1 MLKLS
6 LSQQALKFLKKVPVK
21 HGQQID
27 RTLRALK
34 EQPMPHDSKRL
45 KGTSDYFRVD
55 IGEYR
60 IIYRIDTASELV
72 IIAMIGKRN
81 DDEIYKQ
88 FKRSNKKNL

>member
-6 LSQQALKFLKKVPVK
+6 ISQQAIKFLKKVPVK
-21 HGQQID
+21 HGQQIE

-34 EQPMPHDSKRL
+34 DQPMPHDNKRL
-45 KGTSDYFRVD
+45 KGTSEYFRVD

-60 IIYRIDTASELV
+60 IIYRIDTISELL

-81 DDEIYKQ
+81 DAEVYKQ
-88 FKRSNKKNL
+88 FKRKQ

>member
-6 LSQQALKFLKKVPVK
+6 LSQQAIKFLKKVPVK
-21 HGQQID
+21 HGQQIE

-34 EQPMPHDSKRL
+34 DQPMPHDTKRL
-45 KGTSDYFRVD
+45 KGTSEYFRVD

-60 IIYRIDTASELV
+60 IIYRIDTSSELL

-81 DDEIYKQ
+81 DAEVYKQ
-88 FKRSNKKNL
+88 FKRKQ